1 VSDNTTDP
9 TSVQAMP
16 KRDYEIGYGRPPV
29 ATRFRLGGVGN
40 PKGRPKR
47 AKTVGR
53 IIQDAMM
60 TPVRIE
66 VNGKPKT
73 MTAQE
78 VIIRNLVRSA
88 ARGDTKAIQ
97 ALFGLKAR
105 YQDSAETTLMP
116 SDLEANDRKIIEDY
130 LAKVSAIGT
139 GETPQPRLVE
149 AGEGT
154 DQNKAKPPNGGPDD
168 EVAG

>member
-1 VSDNTTDP
+1 MSPDAPRHTKHPFSPNG
-9 TSVQAMP
+9 
-16 KRDYEIGYGRPPV
+16 DYEVGYGRPPV
-29 ATRFRLGGVGN
+29 ATRFRPGGVGN

-47 AKTVGR
+47 AKTVGQ
-53 IIQDAMM
+53 IIQEAMM

-78 VIIRNLVRSA
+78 VIIRNLVHSA
-88 ARGDTKAIQ
+88 ARGDTKAIH

-116 SDLEANDRKIIEDY
+116 SDLEATDRKIIEEY
-130 LAKVSAIGT
+130 LGKVSGNSAVVALAPAASDAAHDVNPNENNT
-139 GETPQPRLVE
+139 G
-149 AGEGT
+149 
-154 DQNKAKPPNGGPDD
+154 
-168 EVAG
+168 